1 MLCLQ
6 ELLSLAVKGC
16 CVDEQAQTNSVSR
29 STFNTVIVAG
39 VFFVVGVLVG
49 LLSANALATPADV
62 EQAVSK
68 AFASAPAPTQ
78 DTATIEAEVA
88 KAVAEQFA
96 ALPRGSGEV
105 VAPAPAMD
113 EAALQRIVAEA
124 LLQASR
130 NDRTRFELVDDDPY
144 LGDPEAP
151 IVIVEFSAYACPYC
165 GRHFTQT
172 LQPLLDNYGQYIRY
186 VYRDYP
192 TINPDVSVPS
202 ALAANCA
209 HEQGQFWEFHDQ
221 MFRNQSRLG
230 RDFFMSTASELGLD
244 MEAFTT
250 CLDEQRYM
258 DEINGDYFDGS
269 AKDITGTP
277 AFFINGQRISGAQ
290 PYAAFERVILR
301 ELDKIGI
308 VP

>member
-1 MLCLQ
+1 
-6 ELLSLAVKGC
+6 VPK
-16 CVDEQAQTNSVSR
+16 
-29 STFNTVIVAG
+29 STFNLVIVAG

-62 EQAVSK
+62 EQAVQK
-68 AFASAPAPTQ
+68 ALASAPTPVL
-78 DTATIEAEVA
+78 DTASIEAAVA

-96 ALPRGSGEV
+96 ALPRSSGESV
-105 VAPAPAMD
+105 SAPAMD

-144 LGDPEAP
+144 IGDPEAP

-221 MFRNQSRLG
+221 LFRNQSRLG
-230 RDFFMSTASELGLD
+230 RDFFMSTASELGLN
-244 MEAFTT
+244 MEAFTA
-250 CLDEQRYM
+250 CFEEQRYM
-258 DEINGDYFDGS
+258 NEINGDYFDGS

-301 ELDKIGI
+301 ELEKVGI